1 MSKFNNKIHT
11 INYTIIRQHQNKHK
25 KQLSTVNDE
34 IVDKA
39 CNMPEVT
46 FDRYA
51 KDIKA
56 KNQIFELTNKY
67 RPIKFNASSV
77 DDLPRVIPMRQLK
90 PSLNDIL

>member
-1 MSKFNNKIHT
+1 MSKFNNKIQT
-11 INYTIIRQHQNKHK
+11 INYTQLMKERIIGQHQNKHK

-39 CNMPEVT
+39 IVKSNMTEVT

-56 KNQIFELTNKY
+56 KN
-67 RPIKFNASSV
+67 
-77 DDLPRVIPMRQLK
+77 
-90 PSLNDIL
+90 

>member
-1 MSKFNNKIHT
+1 MSKFNNKIQT
-11 INYTIIRQHQNKHK
+11 INYTQLMKERIIGQHQNKHK

-39 CNMPEVT
+39 VVKSNMPEVT

-56 KNQIFELTNKY
+56 KN
-67 RPIKFNASSV
+67 
-77 DDLPRVIPMRQLK
+77 
-90 PSLNDIL
+90 

>member
-11 INYTIIRQHQNKHK
+11 INYTQERQHQNKHK

-39 CNMPEVT
+39 VVKSNMPEVT

-56 KNQIFELTNKY
+56 KN
-67 RPIKFNASSV
+67 
-77 DDLPRVIPMRQLK
+77 
-90 PSLNDIL
+90 

>member
-11 INYTIIRQHQNKHK
+11 INYTQLMIIGQHQNKHK

-34 IVDKA
+34 IVNPIYIKS
-39 CNMPEVT
+39 NMPEVT
-46 FDRYA
+46 FDRHA

-67 RPIKFNASSV
+67 RPI
-77 DDLPRVIPMRQLK
+77 
-90 PSLNDIL
+90 

>member
-1 MSKFNNKIHT
+1 MKER
-11 INYTIIRQHQNKHK
+11 IIGQHQNKHK
-25 KQLSTVNDE
+25 KQLSTINDE

-39 CNMPEVT
+39 VIKSNMPEVT

-77 DDLPRVIPMRQLK
+77 DDLPRMRQLK
-90 PSLNDIL
+90 PSLNEIL

>member
-1 MSKFNNKIHT
+1 MKETLIG
-11 INYTIIRQHQNKHK
+11 QHQNKHK

-39 CNMPEVT
+39 VVKSNMPEVT

-56 KNQIFELTNKY
+56 KN
-67 RPIKFNASSV
+67 
-77 DDLPRVIPMRQLK
+77 
-90 PSLNDIL
+90 